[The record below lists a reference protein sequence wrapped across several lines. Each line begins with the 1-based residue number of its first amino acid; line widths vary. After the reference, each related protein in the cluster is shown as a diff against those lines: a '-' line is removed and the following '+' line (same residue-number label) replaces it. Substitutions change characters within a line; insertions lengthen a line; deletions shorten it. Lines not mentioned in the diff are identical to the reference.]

1 MLLSLNI
8 RDYAIIDRLSI
19 DFDEG
24 LNIITG
30 ETGAGKSIVI
40 GALSLVLGAKSAL
53 ENIRTGADRTV
64 IQALFTL
71 PEDNDEVL
79 KLLDE
84 NGIDTEDGTL
94 LISREITSKGRNLCR
109 VNSSLVNVSFLKT
122 LGENLVDIHGQH
134 EHQKL
139 LDQKTHLSFL
149 DAYAADSLEETK
161 NLTREAFTAYQSS
174 LRELEKLEKMSRQK
188 DDRLFILKKHV
199 EDIDQIELEEGLDEA
214 LEKRE
219 KILMNSQDIFNNA
232 NEAYQILYGNDDNIV
247 YSLSSVEDLLSEIS
261 EFDEEIEE
269 NLKMASDA
277 RAMAEEISYFL
288 RDFRESV
295 SYDENELN
303 EIEEKLHIIN
313 QLKKKYGFTIAEILS
328 HRESCIEEIDS
339 LENYSERLSELKEEV
354 RANEKKYLD
363 EALKLRKIRK
373 KASDEFTAL
382 VTENL
387 HSLEMKGTVFT
398 SRFTELEKEKKYTKD
413 GIDDLVF
420 MISTNRGQSLKP
432 IDKVA
437 SGGEIS
443 RIMLS
448 FKRVLAKKDSIDTLV
463 FDEIDTGIS
472 GKTAQV
478 VARQMWELSLN
489 HQILSITHLAQIAS
503 MADTN
508 YLIKK
513 EVKDDNTV
521 TSFRKLD
528 KDEKVAELVRIISG
542 ENISKNAN
550 AYAKDML
557 IDANNSKIE
566 IINRT

>member
-71 PEDNDEVL
+71 PEENDEVL

-513 EVKDDNTV
+513 EVKDDTTV
-521 TSFRKLD
+521 TRFRKLD

>member
-71 PEDNDEVL
+71 PEENDEVL

-261 EFDEEIEE
+261 EFDEEVEE

-339 LENYSERLSELKEEV
+339 LENYSERLSELKKEV
-354 RANEKKYLD
+354 RANEKNYLD

-508 YLIKK
+508 YLISK
-513 EVKDDNTV
+513 ELKDDTTV
-521 TSFRKLD
+521 TRFRKLD

>member
-71 PEDNDEVL
+71 PEENDEVL

-161 NLTREAFTAYQSS
+161 NLTRKAFTAYQSS

-354 RANEKKYLD
+354 RANEKKYL
-363 EALKLRKIRK
+363 EQALKLRKIRK